1 MDKLQYDIKIA
12 VVILNW
18 NGKKYLEQFIPVLIK
33 NSKSDNVWL
42 YVADN
47 GSEDDS
53 VIFLQNNFPEIKI
66 IRLEKNYGFAAG
78 YNLALRKINA
88 EYYVILNSDVEVS
101 HDWIFPIIQKMDNN
115 KQIAAAMPKIK
126 SFYNK
131 DYFEYAGAAG
141 GFIDKLGYPFC
152 QGRILDTVEKDQG
165 QYNTEREIFWASG
178 ACMFV
183 RSDIFHKHG
192 GFDSDFFAHMEE
204 IDLSWRMKN
213 TGYKIM
219 YYPDVKVYHVGGG
232 ALPNNSPFKLYLN
245 FRNNLFMLYKNLPK
259 EKLFK
264 TIFIRMILDGVAASV
279 YLLKF
284 SLSSFWA
291 VFRAH
296 ISFYKSIQSLNN
308 KRDNLLENNTKSI
321 HNEQYPHSIIYDYF
335 IKKQKTFKN
344 LRF

>member
-1 MDKLQYDIKIA
+1 MNKPDYDIKVA

-33 NSKSDNVWL
+33 NSNSDNVWL

-47 GSEDDS
+47 GSKDDS
-53 VIFLQNNFPEIKI
+53 LSFLQNNFPEIKI
-66 IRLEKNYGFAAG
+66 IRLEKNYGFAEG
-78 YNLALRKINA
+78 YNRALRKINA

-101 HDWIFPIIQKMDNN
+101 SNWIFPVINKMDND
-115 KQIAAAMPKIK
+115 KKVAAAMPKIK
-126 SFYNK
+126 SYRDK
-131 DYFEYAGAAG
+131 SYFEYAGAAG
-141 GFIDKLGYPFC
+141 GFIDKFGYPFC
-152 QGRILDTVEKDQG
+152 QGRILDTVEKDEG

-183 RSDIFHKHG
+183 RSEVFHEQG
-192 GFDSDFFAHMEE
+192 AFDSDFFAHMEE

-213 TGYKIM
+213 AGYKIM
-219 YYPDVKVYHVGGG
+219 YYPDVEVYHVGGG
-232 ALPNNSPFKLYLN
+232 ALPNDSPFKLYLN

-259 EKLFK
+259 ESLFK
-264 TIFIRMILDGVAASV
+264 IVFIRMVLDGASALV

-284 SLSSFWA
+284 SFGSFSA

-296 ISFYKSIQSLNN
+296 ISFYKSMKRLNK
-308 KRDNLLENNTKSI
+308 KRAKLLKNNVPSTHK
-321 HNEQYPHSIIYDYF
+321 EQYPHSIIYHFF

-344 LRF
+344 ISF